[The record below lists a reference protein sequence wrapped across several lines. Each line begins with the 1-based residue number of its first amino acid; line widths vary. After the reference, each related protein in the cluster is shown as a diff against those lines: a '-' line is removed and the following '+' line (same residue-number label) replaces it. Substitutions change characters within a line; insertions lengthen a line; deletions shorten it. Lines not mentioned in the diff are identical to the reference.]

1 MTTAHSTP
9 GPHLARVL
17 RRGTAATLALLIL
30 ALAPAT
36 SAKPTREEL
45 EDAKARVAEMD
56 ESMGLLVE
64 EFDQTQV
71 ALQEAEE
78 HLAELRAIVQR
89 AEATSERVAKRLA
102 EAAREAYKD
111 QGSQLG
117 LLLSSS
123 SFSDLSDRVYFLDNV
138 AQQQEDIATRAD
150 VAAEEASRAA
160 AQVQQVVAQQRQL
173 LQRLNS
179 QRAEIEAGIAEQQDL
194 IESLEDELQREIERR
209 QEAAAA
215 AAAAAAAPAPQAPAT
230 NANPNPPPVSGS
242 GASAAIAA
250 AESVLGTPYVYG
262 GASPQSGFDCSGHTM
277 WAWAHAGVSLP
288 HSSQMQYASLPH
300 VDKADLQPGDLVF
313 FYSPIHHVGLYVGGG
328 MMIDAPHTGTVVQRR
343 AIYWENYVGAARPG

>member
-1 MTTAHSTP
+1 MTTAHSTT
-9 GPHLARVL
+9 GSHLARVL
-17 RRGTAATLALLIL
+17 RRGTAATLALVLL
-30 ALAPAT
+30 ALAPAS

-45 EDAKARVAEMD
+45 EDAEARLADMN
-56 ESMGLLVE
+56 ESVGLLVE

-71 ALQEAEE
+71 AIEAAQE

-89 AEATSERVAKRLA
+89 ARATSERVAKRLA
-102 EAAREAYKD
+102 EAARDAYKD

-123 SFSDLSDRVYFLDNV
+123 SFSDLSDRLYFLDNV

-160 AQVQQVVAQQRQL
+160 AQVQQVVVQQRQL

-194 IESLEDELQREIERR
+194 IGSLEDELQREIERR

-215 AAAAAAAPAPQAPAT
+215 AAAAAAPPSAPPAAPT
-230 NANPNPPPVSGS
+230 NPNPPPVSGS
-242 GASAAIAA
+242 GAAAAIAA

-262 GASPQSGFDCSGHTM
+262 GASPQSGFDCSGLTM

>member
-1 MTTAHSTP
+1 MTTAHPTTGSS
-9 GPHLARVL
+9 LARVL
-17 RRGTAATLALLIL
+17 RRGTAATLALVLL

-36 SAKPTREEL
+36 SAKPTRQEL
-45 EDAKARVAEMD
+45 EDAEARLAEMN
-56 ESMGLLVE
+56 ESVGLLVE

-71 ALQEAEE
+71 ALQAAEE
-78 HLAELRAIVQR
+78 HLAELRAIVKR
-89 AEATSERVAKRLA
+89 AEATSERAAKRLA

-123 SFSDLSDRVYFLDNV
+123 SFAELSDRVYFLDNV

-160 AQVQQVVAQQRQL
+160 AQVQQVVVQQRQL
-173 LQRLNS
+173 LVRLDS

-194 IESLEDELQREIERR
+194 IGSLEDELQREIERR

-215 AAAAAAAPAPQAPAT
+215 AAAAAAPSAPPAAPT
-230 NANPNPPPVSGS
+230 NPNPPPVSGS
-242 GASAAIAA
+242 GAAAAIAA

-262 GASPQSGFDCSGHTM
+262 GASPQTGFDCSGLTM

>member
-1 MTTAHSTP
+1 MTTAQSTT
-9 GPHLARVL
+9 GSHLARVL
-17 RRGTAATLALLIL
+17 RRGTAATLALLFL

-45 EDAKARVAEMD
+45 EDAEARLAEMN
-56 ESMGLLVE
+56 ESVGLLVE

-71 ALQEAEE
+71 ALQAAEE
-78 HLAELRAIVQR
+78 HLAELRAIVKR
-89 AEATSERVAKRLA
+89 AIATSERMAKRLE

-123 SFSDLSDRVYFLDNV
+123 SFSVLSDRVYFLDNV
-138 AQQQEDIATRAD
+138 AQQQEDIATRAE

-160 AQVQQVVAQQRQL
+160 AQVQQVVAEQRQL
-173 LQRLNS
+173 LVRLNS

-215 AAAAAAAPAPQAPAT
+215 AAAAAAPPSAPQAAPT
-230 NANPNPPPVSGS
+230 NPNPPPVSGS
-242 GASAAIAA
+242 GAAAAIAA

-262 GASPQSGFDCSGHTM
+262 GASPQSGFDCSGLTM

>member
-1 MTTAHSTP
+1 M
-9 GPHLARVL
+9 
-17 RRGTAATLALLIL
+17 LALLLL

-45 EDAKARVAEMD
+45 EDAKARIAEMD
-56 ESMGLLVE
+56 ENLGLLVE

-71 ALQEAEE
+71 AVQAAEE
-78 HLAELRAIVQR
+78 HLAELRATVQSAR
-89 AEATSERVAKRLA
+89 ATSERMAQRLA
-102 EAAREAYKD
+102 EAARAAYKD

-123 SFSDLSDRVYFLDNV
+123 SLSVLSDRMYFLDNV
-138 AQQQEDIATRAD
+138 AQQQVDIATRAT

-173 LQRLNS
+173 LQRLAS
-179 QRAEIEAGIAEQQDL
+179 QRNGIEAGIAEQQDL
-194 IESLEDELQREIERR
+194 IESLEDEIQREIERR
-209 QEAAAA
+209 REAAAA
-215 AAAAAAAPAPQAPAT
+215 AAAAAAPDPAPQAPPT
-230 NANPNPPPVSGS
+230 NPNPNPPPVSGS
-242 GASAAIAA
+242 GAAAAIAA
-250 AESVLGTPYVYG
+250 AESVIGTPYVYG
-262 GASPQSGFDCSGHTM
+262 GASPQSGFDCSGLTM

-313 FYSPIHHVGLYVGGG
+313 FYNPIHHVGLYVGGG

-343 AIYWENYVGAARPG
+343 AIYWENYTGAARPG